1 MRRAIIP
8 LVSLLLFS
16 SPLISMA
23 EKVEAEVK
31 IEVKI
36 FKPQQEPHRV
46 TIELSGTVVAEQDA
60 QLATLEAGLVKALFV
75 EAGDKVVAGQALLSL
90 DDTLA
95 RLRLSQE
102 EADHVSAL
110 VQQQEAQR
118 QYDEVVSLAKSKVVA
133 DSLLAERK
141 ANLASAKSQVTSSQ
155 ARVALQNEIVKRHTL
170 IAPFDGVI
178 AQRNVNLGEWISR
191 QDRVF
196 QLVSDQSV
204 RLIVNL
210 PQEHLSAISIRTE
223 AIVIPDVMPDKHYTL
238 PIASIV
244 PVSEPSSRTLQVR
257 INIPTNSGMLPGMS
271 ARARINL
278 SGGSNSSASSG
289 SNSGTSADTD
299 SENTRG
305 TLSWIPRTA
314 LKRHPDGS
322 SSVFTVHLENKNID
336 TTNSLP
342 VKSLATVK
350 RRKITMIKSDMDRV
364 AVTGLPIHSLVVLS
378 GIELLKDNQSV
389 TAISSETDSSETGPG
404 ATDPANNDPNK
415 GRQ

>member
-16 SPLISMA
+16 SLFVSAA
-23 EKVEAEVK
+23 EKVEVEV
-31 IEVKI
+31 
-36 FKPQQEPHRV
+36 FKPQQEPHSV

-75 EAGDKVVAGQALLSL
+75 EAGDKVSAGQALLSL

-102 EADHVSAL
+102 EADHISAL

-141 ANLASAKSQVTSSQ
+141 ANLASARSRVTSSQ
-155 ARVALQNEIVKRHTL
+155 ARVALQNEIVNRHTL
-170 IAPFDGVI
+170 SAPFDGVI

-191 QDRVF
+191 QNQVF

-210 PQEHLSAISIRTE
+210 PQEHLGAISKQATLT
-223 AIVIPDVMPDKHYTL
+223 ALVIPDVMPDERYTL
-238 PIASIV
+238 PVTNIV
-244 PVSEPSSRTLQVR
+244 PVSEPASRTMQVR
-257 INIPTNSGMLPGMS
+257 IDIPAHAGMLPGMS
-271 ARARINL
+271 ARARINIT
-278 SGGSNSSASSG
+278 GDSG
-289 SNSGTSADTD
+289 SGSGNAMD
-299 SENTRG
+299 

-322 SSVFTVHLENKNID
+322 SSVFTVHIDSNKVEDANI
-336 TTNSLP
+336 LK
-342 VKSLATVK
+342 VKTHATVK
-350 RRKITMIKSDMDRV
+350 RRKITLVKSDMDRV
-364 AVTGLPIHSLVVLS
+364 AVTGLPIKSIVVLS
-378 GIELLKDNQSV
+378 AIELLKDNQSV
-389 TAISSETDSSETGPG
+389 IAISSSIDSTS
-404 ATDPANNDPNK
+404 NNQNK
-415 GRQ
+415 GLR

>member
-16 SPLISMA
+16 SPLVSAA
-23 EKVEAEVK
+23 EKVEVEV
-31 IEVKI
+31 
-36 FKPQQEPHRV
+36 FKPQQEPHSV

-75 EAGDKVVAGQALLSL
+75 EAGDKVSAGQALLSL

-102 EADHVSAL
+102 EADHISAL

-141 ANLASAKSQVTSSQ
+141 ANLASARSRVTSSQ
-155 ARVALQNEIVKRHTL
+155 ARVALQNEIVNRHTL
-170 IAPFDGVI
+170 SAPFDGVI

-191 QDRVF
+191 QNQVF

-210 PQEHLSAISIRTE
+210 PQEHLGAISKQATLT
-223 AIVIPDVMPDKHYTL
+223 ALVIPDVMPDERYTL
-238 PIASIV
+238 PVTNIV
-244 PVSEPSSRTLQVR
+244 PVSEPASRTMQVR
-257 INIPTNSGMLPGMS
+257 IDIPAHAGMLPGMS
-271 ARARINL
+271 ARARINIT
-278 SGGSNSSASSG
+278 GDSG
-289 SNSGTSADTD
+289 SGSGNAMD
-299 SENTRG
+299 

-322 SSVFTVHLENKNID
+322 SSVFTVHIDSNKVEDANI
-336 TTNSLP
+336 LK
-342 VKSLATVK
+342 VKTHATVK
-350 RRKITMIKSDMDRV
+350 RRKITLVKSDMDRV
-364 AVTGLPIHSLVVLS
+364 AVTGLPIKSIVVLS
-378 GIELLKDNQSV
+378 AIELLKDNQSV
-389 TAISSETDSSETGPG
+389 IAISSSIDSTS
-404 ATDPANNDPNK
+404 NNQNK
-415 GRQ
+415 GLR

>member
-16 SPLISMA
+16 SPLVSAA
-23 EKVEAEVK
+23 EKVEVEV
-31 IEVKI
+31 EV
-36 FKPQQEPHRV
+36 FKPRQEPHSV

-75 EAGDKVVAGQALLSL
+75 EAGDIVSAGQALLSL

-102 EADHVSAL
+102 EADHISAL

-141 ANLASAKSQVTSSQ
+141 ANLASARSRVTSSQ
-155 ARVALQNEIVKRHTL
+155 ARVALQNEIVNRHTL
-170 IAPFDGVI
+170 SAPFDGVI

-191 QDRVF
+191 QNQVF

-210 PQEHLSAISIRTE
+210 PQEHLGAISKQATLT
-223 AIVIPDVMPDKHYTL
+223 ALVIPDVMPDERYTL
-238 PIASIV
+238 PVTNIV
-244 PVSEPSSRTLQVR
+244 PVSEPASRTMQVR
-257 INIPTNSGMLPGMS
+257 IDIPAHAGMLPGMS
-271 ARARINL
+271 ARARINIT
-278 SGGSNSSASSG
+278 GDSG
-289 SNSGTSADTD
+289 SGSGSQNAMD
-299 SENTRG
+299 

-322 SSVFTVHLENKNID
+322 SSVFTVHIDSNKVEDANI
-336 TTNSLP
+336 LK
-342 VKSLATVK
+342 VKTHATVK
-350 RRKITMIKSDMDRV
+350 RRKITLVKSDMDRV
-364 AVTGLPIHSLVVLS
+364 AVTGLPIKSIVVLS
-378 GIELLKDNQSV
+378 AIELLKDNQSV
-389 TAISSETDSSETGPG
+389 IAISSSIDSTS
-404 ATDPANNDPNK
+404 NNQNK
-415 GRQ
+415 GLR